1 MDKTKKRALGAG
13 MSKFWQRAFVFAA
26 AFLLLLFA
34 SNDFGLIDIQK
45 TAIVLALGVDAS
57 AQEGLLDVT
66 AQIGSADANGAA
78 QASNITIEGVSTVG
92 EAIARLNRRTGWYP
106 TFVHCRLLLLGG
118 QTAERD
124 VFGILD
130 YFLRSEYIED
140 SCLVALCAGRA
151 QAALEAG
158 APGGE
163 LTANAIVKVFSGEA
177 QKTGLVSAV
186 SLREFA
192 KGYYGAGASGRL
204 PYLTLLQEAESGPP
218 QGSGQ
223 GAASASAPGLASA
236 AASASGSDFASAAA
250 SASGV
255 ASAAASAFG
264 PDLASAAAS
273 ASGSDFAS
281 AAASAFV
288 LEGEGFVS
296 VSKGGNFVSASEGE
310 GFVSASEAAQP
321 CGALAE
327 EKKDALTPCASSSGG
342 QGDSGIGADML
353 SSTGGN
359 KEWLTPCASSSGGQG
374 DSGIGADMLSST
386 GGNKEWLTP
395 CASSSGGQG
404 GSGAGG
410 QEVFDVSQT
419 ALFAGGKKVSMLR
432 TSETLAVNLAEISTD
447 FAYAAVRVQEEG
459 AEVVYQ
465 LKVRIEGKKKDLRVE
480 GGVPVFFVRV
490 RALAQVI
497 DAARPADLVEVAESA
512 IVPAH
517 VLRAAEEQYR
527 AAFLSAADQAHAAG
541 CDLFS
546 LHEKLRRHFPRQRQA
561 LAAQLL
567 EKARIVCDVRFDT
580 LH

>member
-1 MDKTKKRALGAG
+1 MDKTKKRARSGGAG

-163 LTANAIVKVFSGEA
+163 LTANAIAKVFSGEA

-273 ASGSDFAS
+273 ASASGLAS
-281 AAASAFV
+281 AAASAPV
-288 LEGEGFVS
+288 LEGES
-296 VSKGGNFVSASEGE
+296 FVSASG
-310 GFVSASEAAQP
+310 GALP

-327 EKKDALTPCASSSGG
+327 GKKDALTPCAASGG
-342 QGDSGIGADML
+342 QGD
-353 SSTGGN
+353 
-359 KEWLTPCASSSGGQG
+359 
-374 DSGIGADMLSST
+374 
-386 GGNKEWLTP
+386 
-395 CASSSGGQG
+395 
-404 GSGAGG
+404 SGAGG

-419 ALFAGGKKVSMLR
+419 ALFAGGKKVGMLR
-432 TSETLAVNLAEISTD
+432 ASETLAVNLAEISTD

-465 LKVRIEGKKKDLRVE
+465 LKVRIEGKKKKLRVE
-480 GGVPVFFVRV
+480 GGVPVLSVRV

-497 DAARPADLVEVAESA
+497 DAARPAGLVEVAESA

-527 AAFLSAADQAHAAG
+527 VAFLSAAERAHAAG

-546 LHEKLRRHFPRQRQA
+546 LHEKLRRRFPRQRQA

-580 LH
+580 LR

>member
-1 MDKTKKRALGAG
+1 MDRASKRARGRGAG

-163 LTANAIVKVFSGEA
+163 LTANAIAKVFSGEA

-236 AASASGSDFASAAA
+236 AASA
-250 SASGV
+250 
-255 ASAAASAFG
+255 
-264 PDLASAAAS
+264 P
-273 ASGSDFAS
+273 
-281 AAASAFV
+281 V
-288 LEGEGFVS
+288 L
-296 VSKGGNFVSASEGE
+296 EGE

-327 EKKDALTPCASSSGG
+327 GKKGVLTPCASSSGG
-342 QGDSGIGADML
+342 QGD
-353 SSTGGN
+353 
-359 KEWLTPCASSSGGQG
+359 
-374 DSGIGADMLSST
+374 
-386 GGNKEWLTP
+386 
-395 CASSSGGQG
+395 
-404 GSGAGG
+404 SGAGG

-419 ALFAGGKKVSMLR
+419 ALFAGGKKVGMLR
-432 TSETLAVNLAEISTD
+432 ASETLAVNLAEISTD

-465 LKVRIEGKKKDLRVE
+465 LKVRIEGKKKKLRIE
-480 GGVPVFFVRV
+480 GGVPVLSVRV

-497 DAARPADLVEVAESA
+497 DAARPAGLVEVAESA

-527 AAFLSAADQAHAAG
+527 AAFLSAAERAHAAG

-546 LHEKLRRHFPRQRQA
+546 LHEKLRRRFPRQRQA

-580 LH
+580 LR

>member
-1 MDKTKKRALGAG
+1 MDRTNKRARGRGAG

-92 EAIARLNRRTGWYP
+92 EAIACLNRRTGWYP

-140 SCLVALCAGRA
+140 SCLLALCAGRA

-223 GAASASAPGLASA
+223 GAASAFAPGSV
-236 AASASGSDFASAAA
+236 SAAA

-273 ASGSDFAS
+273 ASGVAS
-281 AAASAFV
+281 AAASAPV

-296 VSKGGNFVSASEGE
+296 VSEGGNFVSASEGE

-327 EKKDALTPCASSSGG
+327 GKKGVLTPCASSSGG

-359 KEWLTPCASSSGGQG
+359 KEWLTPCASSGGR
-374 DSGIGADMLSST
+374 
-386 GGNKEWLTP
+386 
-395 CASSSGGQG
+395 QG

-419 ALFAGGKKVSMLR
+419 ALFAGGKKVGMLR
-432 TSETLAVNLAEISTD
+432 ASETLAVNLAEISTD

-465 LKVRIEGKKKDLRVE
+465 LKVRIEGKKKKLRVE
-480 GGVPVFFVRV
+480 GGVPVLSVRV

-497 DAARPADLVEVAESA
+497 DAARPAGLVEVAESA

-527 AAFLSAADQAHAAG
+527 VAFLSAAERAHAAG

-546 LHEKLRRHFPRQRQA
+546 LHEKLRRRFPRQRQA

-580 LH
+580 LR

>member
-1 MDKTKKRALGAG
+1 MDRTNKRARGRGAG

-273 ASGSDFAS
+273 VSASSLAFAAASVSASGLAS
-281 AAASAFV
+281 AAAST
-288 LEGEGFVS
+288 S
-296 VSKGGNFVSASEGE
+296 VSEGE
-310 GFVSASEAAQP
+310 GFVSASGGAQP
-321 CGALAE
+321 SGALAE
-327 EKKDALTPCASSSGG
+327 GKKGV
-342 QGDSGIGADML
+342 
-353 SSTGGN
+353 
-359 KEWLTPCASSSGGQG
+359 LTPCASSSGGQG

-419 ALFAGGKKVSMLR
+419 ALFAGGKKVGMLR
-432 TSETLAVNLAEISTD
+432 ASETLAVNLAEISTD

-465 LKVRIEGKKKDLRVE
+465 LKVRIEGKKKKLRIE
-480 GGVPVFFVRV
+480 GGVPVLSVRV

-497 DAARPADLVEVAESA
+497 DAARPAGLVEVAESA

-527 AAFLSAADQAHAAG
+527 AAFLSAAERAHAAG

-580 LH
+580 LR

>member
-1 MDKTKKRALGAG
+1 MHRAGGNGMAEGRRSFPYSKRRKHMRRSGGGAGQRSAPAAGGEDMDKTKKRARSGGAG
-13 MSKFWQRAFVFAA
+13 MSKFWQRVFVFAA

-223 GAASASAPGLASA
+223 GAASAFAPGSVSA
-236 AASASGSDFASAAA
+236 AASVSAPGSVSAAA
-250 SASGV
+250 SVSASDLD
-255 ASAAASAFG
+255 SAAAST
-264 PDLASAAAS
+264 
-273 ASGSDFAS
+273 
-281 AAASAFV
+281 
-288 LEGEGFVS
+288 
-296 VSKGGNFVSASEGE
+296 SASEGE
-310 GFVSASEAAQP
+310 GFVSASEGENFVSATG
-321 CGALAE
+321 GAL
-327 EKKDALTPCASSSGG
+327 PCAAGG
-342 QGDSGIGADML
+342 AGIGADIL

-359 KEWLTPCASSSGGQG
+359 KGALTPCAAAAGRCGGALPC
-374 DSGIGADMLSST
+374 GASVK
-386 GGNKEWLTP
+386 GKEEGLTP

-419 ALFAGGKKVSMLR
+419 ALFAGGKKVGMLR
-432 TSETLAVNLAEISTD
+432 ASETLAVNLAEISTD

-459 AEVVYQ
+459 ADVVYQ
-465 LKVRIEGKKKDLRVE
+465 LKVRIEGKKKKLRIE
-480 GGVPVFFVRV
+480 GGVPVLSVRV

-497 DAARPADLVEVAESA
+497 DAARPAGLVEVAESA

-527 AAFLSAADQAHAAG
+527 AAFLSAAERAHAAG

-546 LHEKLRRHFPRQRQA
+546 LHEKLRRRFPRQRQA

-580 LH
+580 LR

>member
-1 MDKTKKRALGAG
+1 MDKTKKRARSGGAG

-223 GAASASAPGLASA
+223 GAASASAPGSVSA

-255 ASAAASAFG
+255 ASAAASA
-264 PDLASAAAS
+264 P
-273 ASGSDFAS
+273 
-281 AAASAFV
+281 V

-296 VSKGGNFVSASEGE
+296 VSEGGNFVSASEGE

-327 EKKDALTPCASSSGG
+327 GKKGV
-342 QGDSGIGADML
+342 
-353 SSTGGN
+353 
-359 KEWLTPCASSSGGQG
+359 LTPCASSSGGQG

-419 ALFAGGKKVSMLR
+419 ALFAGGKKVGMLR
-432 TSETLAVNLAEISTD
+432 ASETLAVNLAEISTD

-465 LKVRIEGKKKDLRVE
+465 LKVRIEGKKKKLRIE
-480 GGVPVFFVRV
+480 GGVPVLSVRV

-497 DAARPADLVEVAESA
+497 DAARPAGLVEVAESA

-527 AAFLSAADQAHAAG
+527 AAFLSAAERAHAAG

-546 LHEKLRRHFPRQRQA
+546 LHEKLRRRFPRQRQA
-561 LAAQLL
+561 LTAQLL
-567 EKARIVCDVRFDT
+567 EKVRIVCDVRFDT
-580 LH
+580 LR

>member
-1 MDKTKKRALGAG
+1 MDRTNKRVRGRGAG

-92 EAIARLNRRTGWYP
+92 EAIACLNRRTGWYP

-118 QTAERD
+118 KTAERD

-163 LTANAIVKVFSGEA
+163 LTANAIAKVFSGEA

-236 AASASGSDFASAAA
+236 AASA
-250 SASGV
+250 
-255 ASAAASAFG
+255 
-264 PDLASAAAS
+264 
-273 ASGSDFAS
+273 
-281 AAASAFV
+281 FV
-288 LEGEGFVS
+288 L
-296 VSKGGNFVSASEGE
+296 EGE

-327 EKKDALTPCASSSGG
+327 GKKGVLTPCASSRGG
-342 QGDSGIGADML
+342 QGD
-353 SSTGGN
+353 
-359 KEWLTPCASSSGGQG
+359 
-374 DSGIGADMLSST
+374 
-386 GGNKEWLTP
+386 
-395 CASSSGGQG
+395 
-404 GSGAGG
+404 SGAGG

-419 ALFAGGKKVSMLR
+419 ALFAGGKKVGMLR
-432 TSETLAVNLAEISTD
+432 ASETLAVNLAEISTD

-465 LKVRIEGKKKDLRVE
+465 LKVRIEGKKKKLRIE
-480 GGVPVFFVRV
+480 GGVPVLSVRV

-497 DAARPADLVEVAESA
+497 DAARPAGLVEVAESA

-527 AAFLSAADQAHAAG
+527 AAFLSAAERAHAAG

-546 LHEKLRRHFPRQRQA
+546 LHEKLRRRFPRQRQA

-580 LH
+580 LR

>member
-1 MDKTKKRALGAG
+1 

-250 SASGV
+250 SAPGV

-273 ASGSDFAS
+273 ASASGLAS
-281 AAASAFV
+281 AAASAPV

-296 VSKGGNFVSASEGE
+296 VSEGE

-327 EKKDALTPCASSSGG
+327 GKKGVLTPCASSSGG
-342 QGDSGIGADML
+342 QGDSGIGADIL

-374 DSGIGADMLSST
+374 DSG
-386 GGNKEWLTP
+386 
-395 CASSSGGQG
+395 
-404 GSGAGG
+404 AGG

-419 ALFAGGKKVSMLR
+419 ALFAGGKKVGMLR
-432 TSETLAVNLAEISTD
+432 ASETLAVNLAEISTD

-465 LKVRIEGKKKDLRVE
+465 LKVRIEGKKKKLRIE
-480 GGVPVFFVRV
+480 GGVPVLSVRV

-497 DAARPADLVEVAESA
+497 DAARPAGLVEVAESA

-527 AAFLSAADQAHAAG
+527 AAFLSAAERAHAAG

-546 LHEKLRRHFPRQRQA
+546 LHEKLRRRFPRQRQA

-580 LH
+580 LR

>member
-1 MDKTKKRALGAG
+1 MDKTKKRARALGAG

-236 AASASGSDFASAAA
+236 AASV
-250 SASGV
+250 SASG
-255 ASAAASAFG
+255 
-264 PDLASAAAS
+264 LASAAAS
-273 ASGSDFAS
+273 TSVS
-281 AAASAFV
+281 
-288 LEGEGFVS
+288 EGEGFVS
-296 VSKGGNFVSASEGE
+296 ASEGENFVSVSEGGNFVSASEGE

-327 EKKDALTPCASSSGG
+327 GKK
-342 QGDSGIGADML
+342 GA
-353 SSTGGN
+353 
-359 KEWLTPCASSSGGQG
+359 LTPCASSSGGQG

-404 GSGAGG
+404 GSGLGADMLSSTSGNKEWLTPCAASGGGQGGSGAGG

-419 ALFAGGKKVSMLR
+419 ALFAGGKKVGMLR
-432 TSETLAVNLAEISTD
+432 ASETLAVNLAEISTD

-465 LKVRIEGKKKDLRVE
+465 LKVRIEGKKKKLRVE
-480 GGVPVFFVRV
+480 GGVPVLSVCV

-497 DAARPADLVEVAESA
+497 DAARPAGLVEVAESA

-527 AAFLSAADQAHAAG
+527 AAFLSAAERAHAAG

-567 EKARIVCDVRFDT
+567 ERARIVCDVRFDT
-580 LH
+580 LR

>member
-1 MDKTKKRALGAG
+1 MDKTKKRARSGGAG

-163 LTANAIVKVFSGEA
+163 LTANAIAKVFSGEA

-236 AASASGSDFASAAA
+236 AASAFGSDFASAAA

-273 ASGSDFAS
+273 ASASGLAS
-281 AAASAFV
+281 AAASAPV

-296 VSKGGNFVSASEGE
+296 VSEGGNFVSASEGE

-327 EKKDALTPCASSSGG
+327 GKKGVLTPCASSSGG

-359 KEWLTPCASSSGGQG
+359 KEWLTPCAVSG
-374 DSGIGADMLSST
+374 
-386 GGNKEWLTP
+386 
-395 CASSSGGQG
+395 GGQG

-419 ALFAGGKKVSMLR
+419 ALFAGGKKVGMLR
-432 TSETLAVNLAEISTD
+432 ASETLAVNLAEISTD

-465 LKVRIEGKKKDLRVE
+465 LKVRIEGKKKKLRIE
-480 GGVPVFFVRV
+480 GGVPVLSVRV

-497 DAARPADLVEVAESA
+497 DAARPAGLVEVAESA

-527 AAFLSAADQAHAAG
+527 AAFLSAAERAHAAG

-546 LHEKLRRHFPRQRQA
+546 LHEKLRRHFPRQRQV

-580 LH
+580 LR

>member
-1 MDKTKKRALGAG
+1 MDRTNKRARGRGAG

-78 QASNITIEGVSTVG
+78 QASNITIERVSTVG

-163 LTANAIVKVFSGEA
+163 LTANAIAKVFSGEA

-223 GAASASAPGLASA
+223 GAASAFAPGLVSSVASVP
-236 AASASGSDFASAAA
+236 ASGLDSAAA

-273 ASGSDFAS
+273 ASGVAS
-281 AAASAFV
+281 AAASAPV

-296 VSKGGNFVSASEGE
+296 VSEGGN
-310 GFVSASEAAQP
+310 FVSASEAAQP

-327 EKKDALTPCASSSGG
+327 GKKGVLTPCASSSGG
-342 QGDSGIGADML
+342 QGD
-353 SSTGGN
+353 
-359 KEWLTPCASSSGGQG
+359 
-374 DSGIGADMLSST
+374 
-386 GGNKEWLTP
+386 
-395 CASSSGGQG
+395 
-404 GSGAGG
+404 SGAGG

-419 ALFAGGKKVSMLR
+419 ALFAGGKKVGMLR
-432 TSETLAVNLAEISTD
+432 ASETLAVNLAEISTD

-465 LKVRIEGKKKDLRVE
+465 LKVRIEGKKKKLRIE
-480 GGVPVFFVRV
+480 GGVPVLSVRV

-497 DAARPADLVEVAESA
+497 DAARPAGLVEVAESA

-527 AAFLSAADQAHAAG
+527 AAFLSAAERAHAAG

-546 LHEKLRRHFPRQRQA
+546 LHEKLRRRFPRQRQA

-580 LH
+580 LR

>member
-1 MDKTKKRALGAG
+1 
-13 MSKFWQRAFVFAA
+13 MSKFWQRVFVFAA

-140 SCLVALCAGRA
+140 SCLVALCADRA

-163 LTANAIVKVFSGEA
+163 LTANAIAKVFSGEA

-223 GAASASAPGLASA
+223 GAASAFAPGSASAADSGSDLASAAASASASGLASA
-236 AASASGSDFASAAA
+236 AASAS
-250 SASGV
+250 
-255 ASAAASAFG
+255 
-264 PDLASAAAS
+264 
-273 ASGSDFAS
+273 
-281 AAASAFV
+281 V

-296 VSKGGNFVSASEGE
+296 VL
-310 GFVSASEAAQP
+310 EAAQP
-321 CGALAE
+321 CGVLAE
-327 EKKDALTPCASSSGG
+327 GKKGALTPCAAAAGRFCGG
-342 QGDSGIGADML
+342 SQPCGALGGAGIGADIL
-353 SSTGGN
+353 SSTSGN
-359 KEWLTPCASSSGGQG
+359 KEWLTPCS
-374 DSGIGADMLSST
+374 
-386 GGNKEWLTP
+386 
-395 CASSSGGQG
+395 SSSGGQG

-419 ALFAGGKKVSMLR
+419 ALFAGGKKVGMLR
-432 TSETLAVNLAEISTD
+432 ASETLAVNLAEISTD
-447 FAYAAVRVQEEG
+447 LAYAAVRVQEEG

-465 LKVRIEGKKKDLRVE
+465 LKVRIEGKKKKLRIE
-480 GGVPVFFVRV
+480 GGVPVLSVRV

-497 DAARPADLVEVAESA
+497 DAARPAGLVEVAESA

-527 AAFLSAADQAHAAG
+527 AAFLSAAERAHAAG

-546 LHEKLRRHFPRQRQA
+546 LHEKLRRRFPRQRQA

-580 LH
+580 LR

>member
-1 MDKTKKRALGAG
+1 MDRASKRARGRGAG

-236 AASASGSDFASAAA
+236 AASA
-250 SASGV
+250 
-255 ASAAASAFG
+255 
-264 PDLASAAAS
+264 P
-273 ASGSDFAS
+273 
-281 AAASAFV
+281 V
-288 LEGEGFVS
+288 L
-296 VSKGGNFVSASEGE
+296 EGE

-327 EKKDALTPCASSSGG
+327 GKKGVLTPCASSSGG

-359 KEWLTPCASSSGGQG
+359 KEWLTPCAASGGGQG
-374 DSGIGADMLSST
+374 D
-386 GGNKEWLTP
+386 
-395 CASSSGGQG
+395 
-404 GSGAGG
+404 SGAGG

-419 ALFAGGKKVSMLR
+419 ALFAGGKKVGMLR
-432 TSETLAVNLAEISTD
+432 ASETLAVNLAEISTD

-465 LKVRIEGKKKDLRVE
+465 LKVRIEGKKKKLRVE
-480 GGVPVFFVRV
+480 GGVPVLSVRV

-497 DAARPADLVEVAESA
+497 DAARPAGLVEVAESA

-527 AAFLSAADQAHAAG
+527 AAFLSAAERAHAAG

-546 LHEKLRRHFPRQRQA
+546 LHEKLRRRFPRQRQA

-580 LH
+580 LR

>member
-1 MDKTKKRALGAG
+1 MDKTKKRARSGGAG
-13 MSKFWQRAFVFAA
+13 MSKFWQRVFVFAA

-223 GAASASAPGLASA
+223 GAASASASEGESFVSASGGKGSVSASGVASA
-236 AASASGSDFASAAA
+236 AASAFGPDFASAAA

-255 ASAAASAFG
+255 ASAAASA
-264 PDLASAAAS
+264 P
-273 ASGSDFAS
+273 
-281 AAASAFV
+281 V

-296 VSKGGNFVSASEGE
+296 V
-310 GFVSASEAAQP
+310 SEAAQP

-327 EKKDALTPCASSSGG
+327 GKK
-342 QGDSGIGADML
+342 GA
-353 SSTGGN
+353 
-359 KEWLTPCASSSGGQG
+359 
-374 DSGIGADMLSST
+374 
-386 GGNKEWLTP
+386 LTP

-419 ALFAGGKKVSMLR
+419 ALFAGGKKVGMLR
-432 TSETLAVNLAEISTD
+432 ASETLAVNLAEISTD

-465 LKVRIEGKKKDLRVE
+465 LKVRIEGKKKKLRIE
-480 GGVPVFFVRV
+480 GGVPVLSVRV

-497 DAARPADLVEVAESA
+497 DAARPAGLVEVAESA

-527 AAFLSAADQAHAAG
+527 AAFLSAAERAHAAG

-546 LHEKLRRHFPRQRQA
+546 LHEKLRRRFPRQRQA

-580 LH
+580 LR

>member
-1 MDKTKKRALGAG
+1 MRRSGGDGMDRASKRARGRGAG

-223 GAASASAPGLASA
+223 GAASAS
-236 AASASGSDFASAAA
+236 GSDFASAAA
-250 SASGV
+250 SAPGV

-273 ASGSDFAS
+273 ASASGLAS
-281 AAASAFV
+281 AAASAPV

-296 VSKGGNFVSASEGE
+296 VSEGGN
-310 GFVSASEAAQP
+310 FVSASEAAQP

-327 EKKDALTPCASSSGG
+327 GKKGVLTPCASSSGG

-359 KEWLTPCASSSGGQG
+359 KEWLTPCASSGGR
-374 DSGIGADMLSST
+374 
-386 GGNKEWLTP
+386 
-395 CASSSGGQG
+395 QG

-419 ALFAGGKKVSMLR
+419 ALFAGGKKVGMLR
-432 TSETLAVNLAEISTD
+432 ASETLAVNLAGISTD

-465 LKVRIEGKKKDLRVE
+465 LKVRIEGKKKKLRIE
-480 GGVPVFFVRV
+480 GGVPVLFVRV

-497 DAARPADLVEVAESA
+497 DAARPAGLVEVAESA

-527 AAFLSAADQAHAAG
+527 AAFLSAAERAHAAG

-546 LHEKLRRHFPRQRQA
+546 LHEKLRRRFPRQRQA

-580 LH
+580 LR

>member
-1 MDKTKKRALGAG
+1 MDKTKKRARSGGAG
-13 MSKFWQRAFVFAA
+13 MSKFWQRVFVFAA

-163 LTANAIVKVFSGEA
+163 LTANAIAKVFSGEA

-223 GAASASAPGLASA
+223 GAASASAPGSVSA
-236 AASASGSDFASAAA
+236 AASAS
-250 SASGV
+250 
-255 ASAAASAFG
+255 
-264 PDLASAAAS
+264 
-273 ASGSDFAS
+273 
-281 AAASAFV
+281 V

-296 VSKGGNFVSASEGE
+296 VL
-310 GFVSASEAAQP
+310 EAAQPCGVLAEGKKGALTPCAAAAGRFCGGSQP

-327 EKKDALTPCASSSGG
+327 GKKGALTPCAAAAGQFCGG
-342 QGDSGIGADML
+342 SQPCCALGGSGIGADML

-359 KEWLTPCASSSGGQG
+359 KEWS
-374 DSGIGADMLSST
+374 
-386 GGNKEWLTP
+386 TP

-419 ALFAGGKKVSMLR
+419 ALFAGGKKVGMLR
-432 TSETLAVNLAEISTD
+432 ASETLAVNLAEISTD

-465 LKVRIEGKKKDLRVE
+465 LKVRIEGKKKKLRIE
-480 GGVPVFFVRV
+480 GGVPVLFVRV

-497 DAARPADLVEVAESA
+497 DAARPAGLVEVAESA

-527 AAFLSAADQAHAAG
+527 AAFLSAAERAHAAG

-546 LHEKLRRHFPRQRQA
+546 LHEKLRRRFPRQRQA

-580 LH
+580 LR

>member
-1 MDKTKKRALGAG
+1 MDKTKKRARAPGAG

-192 KGYYGAGASGRL
+192 KGYYGAGTSGRL

-223 GAASASAPGLASA
+223 GAASAFAPGLASA
-236 AASASGSDFASAAA
+236 AASVSAPGSVSAAA
-250 SASGV
+250 SVSAPGSV
-255 ASAAASAFG
+255 SAAASVSAS
-264 PDLASAAAS
+264 DLDSAAAS
-273 ASGSDFAS
+273 T
-281 AAASAFV
+281 
-288 LEGEGFVS
+288 
-296 VSKGGNFVSASEGE
+296 SASEGE
-310 GFVSASEAAQP
+310 GFVSASEGENFVSATG
-321 CGALAE
+321 GAL
-327 EKKDALTPCASSSGG
+327 PCAAGG
-342 QGDSGIGADML
+342 AGIGADIL

-359 KEWLTPCASSSGGQG
+359 KGALTPCAAAAGRCGGALPC
-374 DSGIGADMLSST
+374 GASVK
-386 GGNKEWLTP
+386 GKEEGLTP

-419 ALFAGGKKVSMLR
+419 ALFAGGKKVGMLR
-432 TSETLAVNLAEISTD
+432 ASETLAVNLAEISTD

-465 LKVRIEGKKKDLRVE
+465 LKVRIEGKKKKLRIE
-480 GGVPVFFVRV
+480 GGVPVLSVRV

-497 DAARPADLVEVAESA
+497 DAARPAGLVEVAESA

-527 AAFLSAADQAHAAG
+527 AAFLSAAERAHAAG

-546 LHEKLRRHFPRQRQA
+546 LHEKLRRRFPRQRQA

-580 LH
+580 LR

>member
-1 MDKTKKRALGAG
+1 MDKTKKRAPGAG

-92 EAIARLNRRTGWYP
+92 EAIARINRRTGWYP

-118 QTAERD
+118 KTAERD

-163 LTANAIVKVFSGEA
+163 LTANAIAKVFSGEA

-192 KGYYGAGASGRL
+192 KGYYGAGASGHL
-204 PYLTLLQEAESGPP
+204 PYLTLLQEAESSPP

-223 GAASASAPGLASA
+223 GAASAFAPGSVSAAASVSASGLDSAAASASASGLASA
-236 AASASGSDFASAAA
+236 AASA
-250 SASGV
+250 
-255 ASAAASAFG
+255 
-264 PDLASAAAS
+264 P
-273 ASGSDFAS
+273 
-281 AAASAFV
+281 V

-296 VSKGGNFVSASEGE
+296 VSEGGNFVSASEGE

-327 EKKDALTPCASSSGG
+327 GKKGVLTPCASSSGG
-342 QGDSGIGADML
+342 QGD
-353 SSTGGN
+353 
-359 KEWLTPCASSSGGQG
+359 
-374 DSGIGADMLSST
+374 
-386 GGNKEWLTP
+386 
-395 CASSSGGQG
+395 
-404 GSGAGG
+404 SGAGG

-419 ALFAGGKKVSMLR
+419 ALFAGGKKVGMLR
-432 TSETLAVNLAEISTD
+432 ASETLAVNLAEISTD

-465 LKVRIEGKKKDLRVE
+465 LKVRIEGKKKKLRIE
-480 GGVPVFFVRV
+480 GGVPVLSVRV

-497 DAARPADLVEVAESA
+497 DAARPAGLVEVAESA

-527 AAFLSAADQAHAAG
+527 AAFLSAAERAHAAG

-580 LH
+580 LR

>member
-1 MDKTKKRALGAG
+1 MDRASKRARGRGAG

-223 GAASASAPGLASA
+223 GAASASAPGSVSA
-236 AASASGSDFASAAA
+236 AASASGSDFVSAAA
-250 SASGV
+250 SASGEKG
-255 ASAAASAFG
+255 S
-264 PDLASAAAS
+264 AS
-273 ASGSDFAS
+273 ASG
-281 AAASAFV
+281 
-288 LEGEGFVS
+288 G
-296 VSKGGNFVSASEGE
+296 
-310 GFVSASEAAQP
+310 AQP
-321 CGALAE
+321 SGALVE
-327 EKKDALTPCASSSGG
+327 GKKGALTPCASSSGG

-353 SSTGGN
+353 SST
-359 KEWLTPCASSSGGQG
+359 S
-374 DSGIGADMLSST
+374 
-386 GGNKEWLTP
+386 GNKEWLTP

-419 ALFAGGKKVSMLR
+419 ALFAGGKKVGMLR
-432 TSETLAVNLAEISTD
+432 ASETLAVNLAEISTD

-465 LKVRIEGKKKDLRVE
+465 LKVRIEGKKKKLRIE
-480 GGVPVFFVRV
+480 GGVPVLSVRV

-497 DAARPADLVEVAESA
+497 DAARPAGLVEVAESA

-527 AAFLSAADQAHAAG
+527 VAFLSAAERAHAAG

-580 LH
+580 LR

>member
-1 MDKTKKRALGAG
+1 MDKTKKRARSGGAG
-13 MSKFWQRAFVFAA
+13 MSKFWQRVFVFAA

-92 EAIARLNRRTGWYP
+92 EAIACLNRRTGWYP

-163 LTANAIVKVFSGEA
+163 LTANAIAKVFSGEA

-223 GAASASAPGLASA
+223 GAASAFAPGLASA
-236 AASASGSDFASAAA
+236 AASAS
-250 SASGV
+250 ASGV
-255 ASAAASAFG
+255 ASAAVSA
-264 PDLASAAAS
+264 P
-273 ASGSDFAS
+273 
-281 AAASAFV
+281 V
-288 LEGEGFVS
+288 LEGEGI
-296 VSKGGNFVSASEGE
+296 
-310 GFVSASEAAQP
+310 VSASEAAQP

-327 EKKDALTPCASSSGG
+327 GKKGALTPCAAAAGRFCGG
-342 QGDSGIGADML
+342 SQPCGALGGAGIGADIL
-353 SSTGGN
+353 SSTSGN
-359 KEWLTPCASSSGGQG
+359 KEWLTPCS
-374 DSGIGADMLSST
+374 
-386 GGNKEWLTP
+386 
-395 CASSSGGQG
+395 SSSGGQG

-419 ALFAGGKKVSMLR
+419 ALFAGGKKVGMLR
-432 TSETLAVNLAEISTD
+432 ASETLAVNLAEISTD

-465 LKVRIEGKKKDLRVE
+465 LKVRIEGKKKKLRIE
-480 GGVPVFFVRV
+480 GGVPVLFVRV

-497 DAARPADLVEVAESA
+497 DAARPAGLVEVAESA

-527 AAFLSAADQAHAAG
+527 AAFLSAAERAHAAG

-546 LHEKLRRHFPRQRQA
+546 LHEKLRRRFPRQRQA

-580 LH
+580 LR

>member
-1 MDKTKKRALGAG
+1 MDRTNKRVRGRGAG

-92 EAIARLNRRTGWYP
+92 EAIACLNRRTGWYP

-118 QTAERD
+118 KTAERD

-163 LTANAIVKVFSGEA
+163 LTANAIAKVFSGEA

-236 AASASGSDFASAAA
+236 AASA
-250 SASGV
+250 
-255 ASAAASAFG
+255 
-264 PDLASAAAS
+264 
-273 ASGSDFAS
+273 
-281 AAASAFV
+281 FV
-288 LEGEGFVS
+288 L
-296 VSKGGNFVSASEGE
+296 EGE

-327 EKKDALTPCASSSGG
+327 GKKGVLTPCASSSGG
-342 QGDSGIGADML
+342 QGD
-353 SSTGGN
+353 
-359 KEWLTPCASSSGGQG
+359 
-374 DSGIGADMLSST
+374 
-386 GGNKEWLTP
+386 
-395 CASSSGGQG
+395 
-404 GSGAGG
+404 SGAGG

-419 ALFAGGKKVSMLR
+419 ALFAGGKKVGMLR
-432 TSETLAVNLAEISTD
+432 ASETLAVNLAEISTD

-465 LKVRIEGKKKDLRVE
+465 LKVRIEGKKKKLRIE
-480 GGVPVFFVRV
+480 GGVPVLSVRV

-497 DAARPADLVEVAESA
+497 DAARPAGLVEVAESA

-527 AAFLSAADQAHAAG
+527 AAFLSAAERAHAAG

-546 LHEKLRRHFPRQRQA
+546 LHEKLRRRFPRQRQA

-580 LH
+580 LR

>member
-1 MDKTKKRALGAG
+1 MDKTKKRARAPGAG

-78 QASNITIEGVSTVG
+78 QASNITIERVSTVG

-273 ASGSDFAS
+273 ASASGLAS
-281 AAASAFV
+281 AAASAPV

-296 VSKGGNFVSASEGE
+296 VSEGGNFVSASEGE

-327 EKKDALTPCASSSGG
+327 GKKGVLTPCASSSGG
-342 QGDSGIGADML
+342 QGGSGIGADML

-374 DSGIGADMLSST
+374 DSG
-386 GGNKEWLTP
+386 
-395 CASSSGGQG
+395 
-404 GSGAGG
+404 AGG

-419 ALFAGGKKVSMLR
+419 ALFAGGKKVGMLR
-432 TSETLAVNLAEISTD
+432 ASETLAVNLAEISTD

-480 GGVPVFFVRV
+480 GGVPVLSVRV

-497 DAARPADLVEVAESA
+497 DAARPAGLVEVAESA

-527 AAFLSAADQAHAAG
+527 AAFLSAAERAHAAG

-546 LHEKLRRHFPRQRQA
+546 LHEKLRRRFPRQRQA

-580 LH
+580 LR

>member
-1 MDKTKKRALGAG
+1 MDRASKRARALGAG

-192 KGYYGAGASGRL
+192 KGYYGVGASGRL

-255 ASAAASAFG
+255 ASAAASAFS

-273 ASGSDFAS
+273 ASASGLAS
-281 AAASAFV
+281 AAASAPV

-296 VSKGGNFVSASEGE
+296 VSEGGNFVSASEGE

-327 EKKDALTPCASSSGG
+327 GKKGVLTPCASSSGG

-359 KEWLTPCASSSGGQG
+359 KEWLTPCAASG
-374 DSGIGADMLSST
+374 
-386 GGNKEWLTP
+386 
-395 CASSSGGQG
+395 GGQG
-404 GSGAGG
+404 GSGAGRQGDSGAGG

-419 ALFAGGKKVSMLR
+419 ALFAGGKKVGMLR
-432 TSETLAVNLAEISTD
+432 ASETLAVNLAEISTD

-465 LKVRIEGKKKDLRVE
+465 LKVRIEGKKKKLRIE
-480 GGVPVFFVRV
+480 GGVPVLSVRV

-497 DAARPADLVEVAESA
+497 DAARPAGLVEVAESA

-527 AAFLSAADQAHAAG
+527 VAFLSAAERAHAAG

-546 LHEKLRRHFPRQRQA
+546 LHEKLRRRFPRQRQA

-580 LH
+580 LR

>member
-1 MDKTKKRALGAG
+1 MDKTKKRARAPGAG

-236 AASASGSDFASAAA
+236 AASA
-250 SASGV
+250 
-255 ASAAASAFG
+255 
-264 PDLASAAAS
+264 
-273 ASGSDFAS
+273 
-281 AAASAFV
+281 FV
-288 LEGEGFVS
+288 L
-296 VSKGGNFVSASEGE
+296 EGE

-327 EKKDALTPCASSSGG
+327 GKKGVLTPCASSSGG
-342 QGDSGIGADML
+342 QGD
-353 SSTGGN
+353 
-359 KEWLTPCASSSGGQG
+359 
-374 DSGIGADMLSST
+374 
-386 GGNKEWLTP
+386 
-395 CASSSGGQG
+395 
-404 GSGAGG
+404 SGAGG

-419 ALFAGGKKVSMLR
+419 ALFAGGKKVGMLR
-432 TSETLAVNLAEISTD
+432 ASETLAVNLAEISTD

-465 LKVRIEGKKKDLRVE
+465 LKVRIEGKKKKLRIE
-480 GGVPVFFVRV
+480 GGVPVLSVRV

-497 DAARPADLVEVAESA
+497 DAARPAGLVEVAESA

-527 AAFLSAADQAHAAG
+527 AAFLSAAERAHAAG

-546 LHEKLRRHFPRQRQA
+546 LHEKLRRRFPRQRQA

-580 LH
+580 LR

>member
-1 MDKTKKRALGAG
+1 MDKTKKRARSGGAG
-13 MSKFWQRAFVFAA
+13 MSKFWQRVFVFAA

-163 LTANAIVKVFSGEA
+163 LTANAIAKVFSGEA

-192 KGYYGAGASGRL
+192 KGYYGAGASGHL

-223 GAASASAPGLASA
+223 GAASAFAPGSVSA
-236 AASASGSDFASAAA
+236 ADSAS
-250 SASGV
+250 
-255 ASAAASAFG
+255 
-264 PDLASAAAS
+264 
-273 ASGSDFAS
+273 
-281 AAASAFV
+281 V

-296 VSKGGNFVSASEGE
+296 VL
-310 GFVSASEAAQP
+310 EAAQP
-321 CGALAE
+321 CGVLAE
-327 EKKDALTPCASSSGG
+327 GKKGALTPCAAAAGRFCGG
-342 QGDSGIGADML
+342 SQPCGALGGSGIGADML

-359 KEWLTPCASSSGGQG
+359 KEWSTPCASSG
-374 DSGIGADMLSST
+374 
-386 GGNKEWLTP
+386 
-395 CASSSGGQG
+395 GGQG

-419 ALFAGGKKVSMLR
+419 ALFAGGKKVGMLR
-432 TSETLAVNLAEISTD
+432 ASETLAVNLAEISTD

-465 LKVRIEGKKKDLRVE
+465 LKVRIEGKKKKLRIE
-480 GGVPVFFVRV
+480 GGVPVLFVRV

-497 DAARPADLVEVAESA
+497 DAARPAGLVEVAESA

-527 AAFLSAADQAHAAG
+527 AAFLSAAERAHAAG

-546 LHEKLRRHFPRQRQA
+546 LHEKLRRRFPRQRQA

-580 LH
+580 LR

>member
-1 MDKTKKRALGAG
+1 MDRASKRARGRGAG

-163 LTANAIVKVFSGEA
+163 LTANAIAKVFSGEA

-223 GAASASAPGLASA
+223 GAASASASEGESFVSASGGKGS
-236 AASASGSDFASAAA
+236 ASASGGA
-250 SASGV
+250 
-255 ASAAASAFG
+255 
-264 PDLASAAAS
+264 L
-273 ASGSDFAS
+273 
-281 AAASAFV
+281 
-288 LEGEGFVS
+288 
-296 VSKGGNFVSASEGE
+296 
-310 GFVSASEAAQP
+310 P

-327 EKKDALTPCASSSGG
+327 GKKGVLTPCASSSGG

-359 KEWLTPCASSSGGQG
+359 KEWLTPCAASG
-374 DSGIGADMLSST
+374 
-386 GGNKEWLTP
+386 
-395 CASSSGGQG
+395 GGQG
-404 GSGAGG
+404 GSGAGGQEDSGAGG

-419 ALFAGGKKVSMLR
+419 ALFAGGKKVGMLR
-432 TSETLAVNLAEISTD
+432 ASETLAVNLAEISTD

-465 LKVRIEGKKKDLRVE
+465 LKVRIEGKKKKLRIE
-480 GGVPVFFVRV
+480 GGVPVLSVRV

-497 DAARPADLVEVAESA
+497 DAARPAGLVEVAESA

-527 AAFLSAADQAHAAG
+527 VAFLSAAERAHAAG

-580 LH
+580 LR

>member
-1 MDKTKKRALGAG
+1 MDRASKRARGRGAG

-118 QTAERD
+118 KTAERD

-140 SCLVALCAGRA
+140 SCLLALCAGRA

-223 GAASASAPGLASA
+223 GAASASASEGESFVSASGEKGS
-236 AASASGSDFASAAA
+236 ASASGGA
-250 SASGV
+250 
-255 ASAAASAFG
+255 
-264 PDLASAAAS
+264 L
-273 ASGSDFAS
+273 
-281 AAASAFV
+281 
-288 LEGEGFVS
+288 
-296 VSKGGNFVSASEGE
+296 
-310 GFVSASEAAQP
+310 P

-327 EKKDALTPCASSSGG
+327 GKKDALTPCAAGGG
-342 QGDSGIGADML
+342 QGD
-353 SSTGGN
+353 
-359 KEWLTPCASSSGGQG
+359 
-374 DSGIGADMLSST
+374 
-386 GGNKEWLTP
+386 
-395 CASSSGGQG
+395 
-404 GSGAGG
+404 SGAGG

-419 ALFAGGKKVSMLR
+419 ALFAGGKKVGMLR
-432 TSETLAVNLAEISTD
+432 ASETLAVNLAEISTD

-465 LKVRIEGKKKDLRVE
+465 LKVRIEGKKKKLRVE
-480 GGVPVFFVRV
+480 GGVPVLFVRV

-497 DAARPADLVEVAESA
+497 DAARPAGLVEVAESA

-527 AAFLSAADQAHAAG
+527 AAFLSAAERAHAAG

-546 LHEKLRRHFPRQRQA
+546 LHEKLRRRFPRQRQA

-580 LH
+580 LR

>member
-1 MDKTKKRALGAG
+1 MDRTNKRARGRGAG

-92 EAIARLNRRTGWYP
+92 EAIACLNRRTGWYP

-140 SCLVALCAGRA
+140 SCLLALCAGRA

-223 GAASASAPGLASA
+223 GAASAFAPGSVSA

-273 ASGSDFAS
+273 ASGVAS
-281 AAASAFV
+281 AAASAPV

-296 VSKGGNFVSASEGE
+296 VSEGGNFVSASEGE

-327 EKKDALTPCASSSGG
+327 GKKGALTPCASSSGG

-359 KEWLTPCASSSGGQG
+359 KEWLTPCASSGGR
-374 DSGIGADMLSST
+374 
-386 GGNKEWLTP
+386 
-395 CASSSGGQG
+395 QG

-419 ALFAGGKKVSMLR
+419 ALFAGGKKVGMLR
-432 TSETLAVNLAEISTD
+432 ASETLAVNLAEISTD

-465 LKVRIEGKKKDLRVE
+465 LKVRIEGKKKKLRVE
-480 GGVPVFFVRV
+480 GGVPVLSVRV

-497 DAARPADLVEVAESA
+497 DAARPAGLVEVAESA

-527 AAFLSAADQAHAAG
+527 VAFLSAAERAHAAG

-546 LHEKLRRHFPRQRQA
+546 LHEKLRRRFPRQRQA

-580 LH
+580 LR

>member
-1 MDKTKKRALGAG
+1 MDKTKKRARSGGAG

-273 ASGSDFAS
+273 ASASGLAS
-281 AAASAFV
+281 AAASAPV

-296 VSKGGNFVSASEGE
+296 VSEGGNFVSASEGEGFVSASEGE

-327 EKKDALTPCASSSGG
+327 GKKGVLTPCASSSGG
-342 QGDSGIGADML
+342 QGGSGA
-353 SSTGGN
+353 
-359 KEWLTPCASSSGGQG
+359 
-374 DSGIGADMLSST
+374 
-386 GGNKEWLTP
+386 
-395 CASSSGGQG
+395 GGQG

-419 ALFAGGKKVSMLR
+419 ALFAGGKKVGMLR
-432 TSETLAVNLAEISTD
+432 ASETLAVNLAEISTD

-465 LKVRIEGKKKDLRVE
+465 LKVRIEGKKKKLRVE
-480 GGVPVFFVRV
+480 GGVPVLSVRV

-497 DAARPADLVEVAESA
+497 DAARPAGLVEVAESA

-527 AAFLSAADQAHAAG
+527 AAFLSAAERAHAAG

-546 LHEKLRRHFPRQRQA
+546 LHEKLRRRFPRQRQA

-580 LH
+580 LR

>member
-1 MDKTKKRALGAG
+1 MDRTNKRVRGRGAG

-78 QASNITIEGVSTVG
+78 QASNITIERVSTVG

-140 SCLVALCAGRA
+140 SCLLALCAGRA

-223 GAASASAPGLASA
+223 GAASASASEGESFVSASGGKGS
-236 AASASGSDFASAAA
+236 ASASGEKGSA
-250 SASGV
+250 SASGG
-255 ASAAASAFG
+255 A
-264 PDLASAAAS
+264 L
-273 ASGSDFAS
+273 
-281 AAASAFV
+281 
-288 LEGEGFVS
+288 
-296 VSKGGNFVSASEGE
+296 
-310 GFVSASEAAQP
+310 P

-327 EKKDALTPCASSSGG
+327 GKKGVLTPCASSSGG

-359 KEWLTPCASSSGGQG
+359 KEWLTPCAAGGGQG
-374 DSGIGADMLSST
+374 D
-386 GGNKEWLTP
+386 
-395 CASSSGGQG
+395 
-404 GSGAGG
+404 SGAGG

-419 ALFAGGKKVSMLR
+419 ALFAGGKKVGMLR
-432 TSETLAVNLAEISTD
+432 ASETLAVNLAEISTD

-465 LKVRIEGKKKDLRVE
+465 LKVRIEGKKKKLRVE
-480 GGVPVFFVRV
+480 GGVPVLSVRV

-497 DAARPADLVEVAESA
+497 DAARPAGLVEVAESA

-527 AAFLSAADQAHAAG
+527 AAFLSAAERAHAAG

-546 LHEKLRRHFPRQRQA
+546 LHEKLRRRFPRQRQA

-580 LH
+580 LR

>member
-1 MDKTKKRALGAG
+1 MRRREGDGMDRANKRARGGGAG

-273 ASGSDFAS
+273 ASASGLAS
-281 AAASAFV
+281 AAASAPV

-296 VSKGGNFVSASEGE
+296 VSEGGN
-310 GFVSASEAAQP
+310 FVSASEAAQP

-327 EKKDALTPCASSSGG
+327 GKKGVLTPCAAGG
-342 QGDSGIGADML
+342 RQGDSGIGADML
-353 SSTGGN
+353 SSTSGN
-359 KEWLTPCASSSGGQG
+359 KEWLTPCASSSGR
-374 DSGIGADMLSST
+374 
-386 GGNKEWLTP
+386 
-395 CASSSGGQG
+395 QG

-419 ALFAGGKKVSMLR
+419 ALFAGGKKVGMLR
-432 TSETLAVNLAEISTD
+432 ASETLAVNLAEISTD

-465 LKVRIEGKKKDLRVE
+465 LKVRIEGKKKKLRVE
-480 GGVPVFFVRV
+480 GGVPVLSVRV

-497 DAARPADLVEVAESA
+497 DAARPAGLVEVAESA

-527 AAFLSAADQAHAAG
+527 AAFLSAAERAHAAG

-546 LHEKLRRHFPRQRQA
+546 LHEKLRRRFPRQRQA

-580 LH
+580 LR

>member
-1 MDKTKKRALGAG
+1 MRRRGGGAGQRSAPAAGGDGMDRASKRARGRGAG

-250 SASGV
+250 SAPGV

-273 ASGSDFAS
+273 ASASGLAS
-281 AAASAFV
+281 AAASAPV

-296 VSKGGNFVSASEGE
+296 VSEGE

-327 EKKDALTPCASSSGG
+327 GKK
-342 QGDSGIGADML
+342 GA
-353 SSTGGN
+353 
-359 KEWLTPCASSSGGQG
+359 LTPCASSSGGQG

-419 ALFAGGKKVSMLR
+419 ALFAGGKKVGMLR
-432 TSETLAVNLAEISTD
+432 ASETLAVNLAEISTD

-465 LKVRIEGKKKDLRVE
+465 LKVRIEGKKKKLRIE
-480 GGVPVFFVRV
+480 GGVPVLSVRV

-497 DAARPADLVEVAESA
+497 DAARPAGLVEVAESA

-527 AAFLSAADQAHAAG
+527 AAFLSAAERAHAAG

-546 LHEKLRRHFPRQRQA
+546 LHEKLRRRFPRQRQA

-580 LH
+580 LR

>member
-1 MDKTKKRALGAG
+1 MDKTKKRARAPGAG

-192 KGYYGAGASGRL
+192 KGYYGAGTSGRL

-223 GAASASAPGLASA
+223 GAASAFAPGLASA
-236 AASASGSDFASAAA
+236 AASVSAPGSVSAAA
-250 SASGV
+250 SVSAPGSV
-255 ASAAASAFG
+255 SAAASVSAS
-264 PDLASAAAS
+264 DLDSAAAS
-273 ASGSDFAS
+273 T
-281 AAASAFV
+281 
-288 LEGEGFVS
+288 
-296 VSKGGNFVSASEGE
+296 SASEGE
-310 GFVSASEAAQP
+310 GFVSASEGENFVSATG
-321 CGALAE
+321 GAL
-327 EKKDALTPCASSSGG
+327 PCAAGG
-342 QGDSGIGADML
+342 AGIGADIL

-359 KEWLTPCASSSGGQG
+359 KGALTPCAAAAGRCGGALPCGASGKG
-374 DSGIGADMLSST
+374 
-386 GGNKEWLTP
+386 KEEGRTP

-419 ALFAGGKKVSMLR
+419 ALFAGGKKVGMLR
-432 TSETLAVNLAEISTD
+432 ASETLAVNLAEISTD

-465 LKVRIEGKKKDLRVE
+465 LKVRIEGKKKKLRIE
-480 GGVPVFFVRV
+480 GGVPVLSVRV

-497 DAARPADLVEVAESA
+497 DAARPAGLVEVAESA

-527 AAFLSAADQAHAAG
+527 AAFLSAAERAHAAG

-546 LHEKLRRHFPRQRQA
+546 LHEKLRRRFPRQRQA

-580 LH
+580 LR

>member
-1 MDKTKKRALGAG
+1 MDRTNKRARGRGAG

-223 GAASASAPGLASA
+223 GAASASASEGESFVSASGGKGS
-236 AASASGSDFASAAA
+236 ASASGEKGSA
-250 SASGV
+250 SASG
-255 ASAAASAFG
+255 G
-264 PDLASAAAS
+264 
-273 ASGSDFAS
+273 
-281 AAASAFV
+281 
-288 LEGEGFVS
+288 
-296 VSKGGNFVSASEGE
+296 
-310 GFVSASEAAQP
+310 AQP

-327 EKKDALTPCASSSGG
+327 GKKGVLTPCASSSGG

-374 DSGIGADMLSST
+374 DSG
-386 GGNKEWLTP
+386 
-395 CASSSGGQG
+395 
-404 GSGAGG
+404 AGG

-419 ALFAGGKKVSMLR
+419 ALFAGGKKVGMLR
-432 TSETLAVNLAEISTD
+432 ASETLAVNLAEISTD

-465 LKVRIEGKKKDLRVE
+465 LKVRIEGKKKKLRIE
-480 GGVPVFFVRV
+480 GGVPVLSVRV

-497 DAARPADLVEVAESA
+497 DAARPAGLVEVAESA

-527 AAFLSAADQAHAAG
+527 AAFLSAAERAHAAG

-546 LHEKLRRHFPRQRQA
+546 LHEKLRRRFPRQRQA

-580 LH
+580 LR

>member
-1 MDKTKKRALGAG
+1 MDETKKRARSGGAG

-163 LTANAIVKVFSGEA
+163 LTANAIAKVFSGEA

-223 GAASASAPGLASA
+223 GAASASASEGESFVSASGGKGS
-236 AASASGSDFASAAA
+236 ASASG
-250 SASGV
+250 G
-255 ASAAASAFG
+255 
-264 PDLASAAAS
+264 
-273 ASGSDFAS
+273 
-281 AAASAFV
+281 
-288 LEGEGFVS
+288 
-296 VSKGGNFVSASEGE
+296 
-310 GFVSASEAAQP
+310 AQP

-327 EKKDALTPCASSSGG
+327 GKKGV
-342 QGDSGIGADML
+342 
-353 SSTGGN
+353 
-359 KEWLTPCASSSGGQG
+359 LTPCASSSGGQG

-419 ALFAGGKKVSMLR
+419 ALFAGGKKVGMLR
-432 TSETLAVNLAEISTD
+432 ASETLAVNLAEISTD

-465 LKVRIEGKKKDLRVE
+465 LKVRIEGKKKKLRIE
-480 GGVPVFFVRV
+480 GGVPVLSVRV

-497 DAARPADLVEVAESA
+497 DAARPAGLVEVAESA

-527 AAFLSAADQAHAAG
+527 AAFLSAAERAHAAG

-580 LH
+580 LR

>member
-1 MDKTKKRALGAG
+1 MDRANKRARGGGAG

-66 AQIGSADANGAA
+66 AQIGSADANGDA

-163 LTANAIVKVFSGEA
+163 LTANAIAKVFSGEA

-255 ASAAASAFG
+255 ASAAASASAPG
-264 PDLASAAAS
+264 LASAA
-273 ASGSDFAS
+273 
-281 AAASAFV
+281 
-288 LEGEGFVS
+288 
-296 VSKGGNFVSASEGE
+296 VSAPVLEGE

-327 EKKDALTPCASSSGG
+327 GKKGVLTPCASSSGG
-342 QGDSGIGADML
+342 QGGSGIGADML

-359 KEWLTPCASSSGGQG
+359 KEWLTPCASSGGR
-374 DSGIGADMLSST
+374 
-386 GGNKEWLTP
+386 
-395 CASSSGGQG
+395 QG

-419 ALFAGGKKVSMLR
+419 ALFAGGKKVGMLR
-432 TSETLAVNLAEISTD
+432 ASETLAVNLAEISTD

-465 LKVRIEGKKKDLRVE
+465 LKVRIEGKKKKLRIE
-480 GGVPVFFVRV
+480 GGVPVLSVRV

-497 DAARPADLVEVAESA
+497 DAARPAGLVEVAESA

-527 AAFLSAADQAHAAG
+527 AAFLSAAERAHAAG

-546 LHEKLRRHFPRQRQA
+546 LHEKLRRRFPRQRQA

-580 LH
+580 LR

>member
-1 MDKTKKRALGAG
+1 MDRASKRARGRGAG

-236 AASASGSDFASAAA
+236 AASA
-250 SASGV
+250 
-255 ASAAASAFG
+255 
-264 PDLASAAAS
+264 P
-273 ASGSDFAS
+273 
-281 AAASAFV
+281 V
-288 LEGEGFVS
+288 L
-296 VSKGGNFVSASEGE
+296 EGE

-327 EKKDALTPCASSSGG
+327 GKK
-342 QGDSGIGADML
+342 GA
-353 SSTGGN
+353 
-359 KEWLTPCASSSGGQG
+359 LTPCASSSGGQG

-419 ALFAGGKKVSMLR
+419 ALFAGGKKVGMLR
-432 TSETLAVNLAEISTD
+432 ASETLAVNLAEISTD

-465 LKVRIEGKKKDLRVE
+465 LKVRIEGKKKKLRVE
-480 GGVPVFFVRV
+480 GGVPVLSVRV

-497 DAARPADLVEVAESA
+497 DAARPAGLVEVAESA

-527 AAFLSAADQAHAAG
+527 AAFLSAAERAHAAG

-546 LHEKLRRHFPRQRQA
+546 LHEKLRRRFPRQRQA

-580 LH
+580 LR

>member
-1 MDKTKKRALGAG
+1 MDKTKKRARGRGAG

-223 GAASASAPGLASA
+223 GAASASASEGESFVSASGGKGS
-236 AASASGSDFASAAA
+236 ASASGEKGSA
-250 SASGV
+250 SASGG
-255 ASAAASAFG
+255 A
-264 PDLASAAAS
+264 L
-273 ASGSDFAS
+273 
-281 AAASAFV
+281 
-288 LEGEGFVS
+288 
-296 VSKGGNFVSASEGE
+296 
-310 GFVSASEAAQP
+310 P

-327 EKKDALTPCASSSGG
+327 GKKGVLTPCASSSGG

-359 KEWLTPCASSSGGQG
+359 KEWLTPCAAGGGQG
-374 DSGIGADMLSST
+374 D
-386 GGNKEWLTP
+386 
-395 CASSSGGQG
+395 
-404 GSGAGG
+404 SGAGG

-419 ALFAGGKKVSMLR
+419 ALFAGGKKVGMLR
-432 TSETLAVNLAEISTD
+432 ASETLAVNLAEISTD

-465 LKVRIEGKKKDLRVE
+465 LKVRIEGKKKKLRIE
-480 GGVPVFFVRV
+480 GGVPVLSVRV

-497 DAARPADLVEVAESA
+497 DAARPAGLVEVAESA

-527 AAFLSAADQAHAAG
+527 AAFLSAAERAHAAG

-580 LH
+580 LR

>member
-1 MDKTKKRALGAG
+1 MDRTNKRARGRGAG

-223 GAASASAPGLASA
+223 GAASAFAPGLASA

-273 ASGSDFAS
+273 ASASGLAS
-281 AAASAFV
+281 AAASAPV

-296 VSKGGNFVSASEGE
+296 VSEGGN
-310 GFVSASEAAQP
+310 FVSASEAAQP

-327 EKKDALTPCASSSGG
+327 GKKGVLTPCASSSGG
-342 QGDSGIGADML
+342 QGD
-353 SSTGGN
+353 
-359 KEWLTPCASSSGGQG
+359 
-374 DSGIGADMLSST
+374 
-386 GGNKEWLTP
+386 
-395 CASSSGGQG
+395 
-404 GSGAGG
+404 SGAGG

-419 ALFAGGKKVSMLR
+419 ALFAGGKKVGMLR
-432 TSETLAVNLAEISTD
+432 ASETLAVNLAEISTD

-465 LKVRIEGKKKDLRVE
+465 LKVRIEGKKKKLRVE
-480 GGVPVFFVRV
+480 GGVPVLSVRV

-497 DAARPADLVEVAESA
+497 DAARPAGLVEVAESA

-527 AAFLSAADQAHAAG
+527 AAFLSAAERAHAAG

-546 LHEKLRRHFPRQRQA
+546 LHEKLRRRFPRQRQA

-580 LH
+580 LR